1 MNIARTTSR
10 LLLCSVFAF
19 ASIPAAYALQSNA
32 PVEHNGPS
40 NSMPI
45 PSPEGITGCWN
56 ADGALYGDYR
66 LRFCVQPF
74 GAAMYHVEGA
84 GLRCSGALDWQ
95 ENMSGRFGFTM
106 SRTTCGHGTD
116 WSADS
121 FSCSLT
127 PDDFDRRVGMMP
139 VQGGSL
145 ECTYRPAVSGYSPV
159 HFSAHRT

>member
-1 MNIARTTSR
+1 MNIARTTSS

-19 ASIPAAYALQSNA
+19 ASIPAHALQSNA
-32 PVEHNGPS
+32 PVAHENPANTMPMPS
-40 NSMPI
+40 Q
-45 PSPEGITGCWN
+45 EGITGCWN

-84 GLRCSGALDWQ
+84 GLRCSGALEWQ
-95 ENMSGRFGFTM
+95 ENMSGRFGFSM
-106 SRTTCGHGTD
+106 NRTTCGHGTD

-121 FSCSLT
+121 FSCRLT
-127 PDDFDRRVGMMP
+127 PDDSDRRVGMMP

-145 ECTYRPAVSGYSPV
+145 ECTYRPSVSGYERV
-159 HFSAHRT
+159 HFTAHRT